1 MTPEQQSWAALA
13 VVILTAGIF
22 LFRILARKKN
32 RSACGGS
39 CGCGTPAAKKTLGN
53 PRGNES

>member
-1 MTPEQQSWAALA
+1 MNSEQQSWAALA

-22 LFRILARKKN
+22 LFRMLARKKN

-39 CGCGTPAAKKTLGN
+39 CGCGAPDAKKTIAN
-53 PRGNES
+53 PRSGGS